1 MKFPRAQFETFC
13 RHLVLNSKEQGRVP
27 FRWNG
32 AQVRFMDELEKGLAK
47 EQHKAVVCKARQL
60 GITTLT
66 LALDLFWLF
75 RHPGTQGAL
84 AVSTESVRDLSR
96 NILTNYVDGLP
107 NGMKVPVKVDNRT
120 EIRFA
125 NTSRL
130 AHMIAGG
137 RNSGALARG
146 QGLNYCHMTE
156 MSSWADPEGVVSLD
170 ASLAETHP
178 SRLYVAESTA
188 RGFNVFHDMW
198 EDAER
203 SLSTNAIFIG
213 WWAKDDY
220 RMPQTSRLWDT
231 YGRAKP
237 SRDERA
243 WATEVKKRYGHEITA
258 EQFAWWRWKWAESG
272 ESRLLVAEYPWTAE
286 QAFVMTGDQFF
297 GAQTLKKMKDAA
309 LAKTRQ
315 CWRYVIGPRF
325 EDTKLERDD
334 DGPLSIFEEPQA
346 DAEYVIAA
354 DPAYGESEWSDA
366 FCAQVLRCERDRVV
380 QVAEFNSPDC
390 TMYGFAWILAHLAG
404 AYSSLAKP
412 ATLIIELGGP
422 GRGVLQELQRMPEQ
436 YADRIDSLSE
446 SAQRTLRNLFGSIR
460 HYLYRRPDSLSGG
473 RLLQWETTWKT
484 KQIMMNLLRD
494 SLERGMVEVN
504 SPEWPEE
511 ARFVTQNGSRIQ
523 AEGQHKDDRV
533 VALAL
538 GVVAWQQQV
547 LPEILA
553 TQAEAGYGRGPGTPL
568 DRAVHNWLDG
578 VRSGADDALWA
589 DTGSSW
595 GGYAD

>member
-1 MKFPRAQFETFC
+1 MKFPRQQFETFC
-13 RHLVLNSKEQGRVP
+13 SKLMLNSKEQGRVP
-27 FRWNG
+27 FKWNG
-32 AQVRFMDELEKGLAK
+32 AQVRFMDELEKGLEK
-47 EQHKAVVCKARQL
+47 DQHKVVCCKARQL
-60 GITTLT
+60 GITTMT
-66 LALDLFWLF
+66 LAMDLFWCY

-84 AVSTESVRDLSR
+84 AVNGEKVRDLSR
-96 NILTNYVDGLP
+96 NILSNYMDSLP
-107 NGMKVPVKVDNRT
+107 NGMKVPVKVSNRS

-125 NTSRL
+125 NASRL
-130 AHMIAGG
+130 SHMVAGG

-146 QGLNYCHMTE
+146 EGLNYCHATE
-156 MSSWADPEGVVSLD
+156 MSSWEDPEGVLSLD
-170 ASLAETHP
+170 ASLAETYP
-178 SRLYVAESTA
+178 SRLYVFESTA
-188 RGFNVFHDMW
+188 RGYNVFHDMW

-213 WWAKDDY
+213 WWAKENY
-220 RMPQTSRLWDT
+220 RMPRTSRLWDT

-237 SRDERA
+237 TRDEQA
-243 WATEVKKRYGHEITA
+243 WAREVKRRYGHEITP

-272 ESRLLVAEYPWTAE
+272 ESRLLVAEYPWTAD

-297 GAQTLKKMKDAA
+297 GAQTLKKIRDAA
-309 LAKTRQ
+309 LEVPRE

-325 EDTKLERDD
+325 EDTQLVADD
-334 DGPLSIFEEPQA
+334 DGPLSIFEEPRA
-346 DAEYVIAA
+346 EAEYVIAA
-354 DPAYGESEWSDA
+354 DPAYGESDWADH

-380 QVAEFNSPDC
+380 QVAEFCSPDC

-404 AYSSLAKP
+404 AYSSIARP
-412 ATLIIELGGP
+412 ATLILELGGP

-436 YADRIDSLSE
+436 YADRIDSLSP
-446 SAQRTLRNLFGSIR
+446 SAQRALQNLFGSIR
-460 HYLYRRPDSLSGG
+460 HYLYRRPDSLAGG

-494 SLERGMVEVN
+494 TVERGMITIN

-511 ARFVTQNGSRIQ
+511 ARYVTQNGSRIQ

-547 LPEILA
+547 LPELLA
-553 TQAEAGYGRGPGTPL
+553 AQAEAGRDPGAPL
-568 DRAVHNWLDG
+568 DRAVHNWLENI
-578 VRSGADDALWA
+578 RSGAEDALWA
-589 DTGSSW
+589 DTGSR
-595 GGYAD
+595 YASGPDW

>member
-1 MKFPRAQFETFC
+1 MKFPHDQFETFC
-13 RHLVLNSKEQGRVP
+13 RHLILNSKEQGRVP
-27 FRWNG
+27 FKWNG
-32 AQVRFMDELEKGLAK
+32 AQRRFMAELEKGLEK
-47 EQHKAVVCKARQL
+47 DQHKVVCCKARQL

-96 NILTNYVDGLP
+96 NILVNYMDGLP
-107 NGMKVPVKVDNRT
+107 RGMKVPVKIDNRT

-188 RGFNVFHDMW
+188 RGYNVFHDMW

-203 SLSTNAIFIG
+203 SQSTNAVFIG
-213 WWAKDDY
+213 WWAKEDY
-220 RMPQTSRLWDT
+220 TMRQSSRLWPT
-231 YGRAKP
+231 YGAHRP
-237 SRDERA
+237 SREERA
-243 WATEVKKRYGHEITA
+243 WATEVRKRYGHEMTP

-286 QAFVMTGDQFF
+286 QAFVMTGDKFF
-297 GAQTLKKMKDAA
+297 SSTTMKKMADRAE
-309 LAKTRQ
+309 TVPSES
-315 CWRYVIGPRF
+315 WRYVIGPRF
-325 EDTKLERDD
+325 EDTRLERDP
-334 DGPLSIFEEPQA
+334 DGPLTIFEEP
-346 DAEYVIAA
+346 DTEAEYVIAA
-354 DPAYGESEWSDA
+354 DPAYGESEWADR

-380 QVAEFNSPDC
+380 QVAEFNTPDC

-404 AYSSLAKP
+404 AYSTPAHP

-436 YADRIDSLSE
+436 YADKIDGLSP
-446 SAQRTLRNLFGSIR
+446 SAQRALQNLFGSIR

-494 SLERGMVEVN
+494 SVERGMVEVN
-504 SPEWPEE
+504 SPEWPAE
-511 ARFVTQNGSRIQ
+511 AQYVTQSGTKIQ
-523 AEGQHKDDRV
+523 AEGSHKDDRI
-533 VALAL
+533 VAMAL

-547 LPEILA
+547 LPDLLA
-553 TQAEAGYGRGPGTPL
+553 RHAEAGFGHGVGQPL
-568 DRAVHNWLDG
+568 DRAVHSWLDAIQAG
-578 VRSGADDALWA
+578 NDDAVWS
-589 DTGSSW
+589 DTGSGVW
-595 GGYAD
+595 QD

>member
-1 MKFPRAQFETFC
+1 MRFPRRQFETFC

-27 FRWNG
+27 FKWNG
-32 AQVRFMDELEKGLAK
+32 AQVRFIDELERGLAK
-47 EQHKAVVCKARQL
+47 DQHRVVCCKARQL

-66 LALDLFWLF
+66 LALDLYWLF

-96 NILTNYVDGLP
+96 NILTGYMDGLP

-125 NTSRL
+125 NASRL

-146 QGLNYCHMTE
+146 QGLNYCHATE

-170 ASLAETHP
+170 ASLAESHP
-178 SRLYVAESTA
+178 DRLFTFESTA

-220 RMPQTSRLWDT
+220 RMPQSSRLWST
-231 YGRAKP
+231 YGAHRA
-237 SRDERA
+237 SRDEQA
-243 WATEVKKRYGHEITA
+243 WAREVRKRYGHEITP

-297 GAQTLKKMKDAA
+297 GAQTLKKMRAAA
-309 LAKTRQ
+309 LEKPRK
-315 CWRYVIGPRF
+315 CYRYVIGPRF
-325 EDTKLERDD
+325 EDTRLEDD
-334 DGPLSIFEEPQA
+334 PDGPLSIFEEPQPN
-346 DAEYVIAA
+346 AEYVIAA
-354 DPAYGESEWSDA
+354 DPAYGESEWADA
-366 FCAQVLRCERDRVV
+366 FCCQVLRCERDRVV
-380 QVAEFNSPDC
+380 QVAEFNTPDC

-404 AYSSLAKP
+404 AYSSLAHP

-436 YADRIDSLSE
+436 YADRIDGLSP
-446 SAQRTLRNLFGSIR
+446 SAQRALQNLFGSIR

-511 ARFVTQNGSRIQ
+511 ARFVTQSGSRIQ

-547 LPEILA
+547 LPELLA
-553 TQAEAGYGRGPGTPL
+553 SQAEAGYGHGPAQPL
-568 DRAVHNWLDG
+568 DRAVQGWLDRIKDG
-578 VRSGADDALWA
+578 SQEALWIDSGPA
-589 DTGSSW
+589 YLQD
-595 GGYAD
+595 